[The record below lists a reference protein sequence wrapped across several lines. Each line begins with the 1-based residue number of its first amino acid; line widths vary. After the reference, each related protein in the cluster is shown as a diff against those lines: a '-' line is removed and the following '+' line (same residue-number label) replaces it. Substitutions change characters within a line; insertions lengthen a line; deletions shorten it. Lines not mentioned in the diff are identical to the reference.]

1 MKKISE
7 SKLPSNIQVHI
18 RVRPLL
24 NSEIIKS
31 SKKSLNIVDSKKIL
45 CGDDREFNFDCIYS
59 EKSSQVSLFENS
71 LKSNLDRSL
80 DGYNFS
86 TFAYGQTVRYF

>member
-24 NSEIIKS
+24 NSEILKS
-31 SKKSLNIVDSKKIL
+31 PKKCVNIVDTKKIL

-59 EKSSQVSLFENS
+59 EKSSQVFLFENS
-71 LKSNLDRSL
+71 VKSNLDRSL
-80 DGYNFS
+80 EGYNFS
-86 TFAYGQTVRYF
+86 TFAYGQTVRDS